1 MMTKIIKL
9 FNGTEVI
16 GSVLQENNNII
27 ELDNPIQI
35 NYKNIESSIPSIS
48 LTRYMQFSKTR
59 QCMFEKSKVVNIAEP
74 LEGMI
79 SYYNTALHYFKTE
92 IDNIVDSELKRVSEM
107 DTELDQYSAFLE
119 KFNTNQP
126 LH

>member
-1 MMTKIIKL
+1 MTKIIKL

-59 QCMFEKSKVVNIAEP
+59 QCMI
-74 LEGMI
+74 
-79 SYYNTALHYFKTE
+79 E
-92 IDNIVDSELKRVSEM
+92 IGRAHV
-107 DTELDQYSAFLE
+107 
-119 KFNTNQP
+119 
-126 LH
+126 